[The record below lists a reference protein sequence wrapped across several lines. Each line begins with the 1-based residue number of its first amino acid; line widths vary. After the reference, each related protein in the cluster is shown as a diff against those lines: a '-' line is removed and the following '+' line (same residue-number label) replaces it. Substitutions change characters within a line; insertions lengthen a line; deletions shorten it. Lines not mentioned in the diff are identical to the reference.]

1 MSSNEHLKCTIY
13 TIITSEKT
21 ILYIVNSYIYL
32 NSRFEEDKVKE
43 PEQLLKVFDVDGA
56 ARAPLSGIVKIEDS
70 GRFMER
76 VFESQKKAKAKREEK
91 ENLKRM
97 QEQQQKLTQ
106 IAQQVSDGM
115 LR

>member
-1 MSSNEHLKCTIY
+1 MSSNEHLKCAIY

-21 ILYIVNSYIYL
+21 ILYVVNSYIY
-32 NSRFEEDKVKE
+32 SRFEEDKIKE